1 MSPCWDIFLLSLI
14 QVMVVATEIDTGGIP
29 APTITINA
37 RCLCSVCH
45 LYHRI
50 KLEAFT
56 AGIAKRWKDGEG
68 TKLEIFFR
76 FATLPRLRILHIPLK
91 TALTSTF
98 NNNDILNDILLGYSR
113 KSSLLD
119 NEILSIY
126 ETLDVVGG
134 KYYTLQLAKNIGP
147 NYKENMLFVLLKYGF
162 VYKIWVHD
170 PKYFALTTNPAYLHF
185 LLEIFD
191 SDKTENY
198 YFNLLL
204 SGGFLKNDNIL
215 ACWNVAKNRTTF
227 PKMRNYDNNPKVSEV
242 HELNLSNDPC
252 QINPDYSFLGCVR
265 ASERHKG

>member
-1 MSPCWDIFLLSLI
+1 MKGWRGNETGDILQI
-14 QVMVVATEIDTGGIP
+14 CNATQAKNTSHSFENCIDQ
-29 APTITINA
+29 
-37 RCLCSVCH
+37 
-45 LYHRI
+45 
-50 KLEAFT
+50 
-56 AGIAKRWKDGEG
+56 
-68 TKLEIFFR
+68 
-76 FATLPRLRILHIPLK
+76 
-91 TALTSTF
+91 STF

-215 ACWNVAKNRTTF
+215 AC
-227 PKMRNYDNNPKVSEV
+227 
-242 HELNLSNDPC
+242 
-252 QINPDYSFLGCVR
+252 
-265 ASERHKG
+265 